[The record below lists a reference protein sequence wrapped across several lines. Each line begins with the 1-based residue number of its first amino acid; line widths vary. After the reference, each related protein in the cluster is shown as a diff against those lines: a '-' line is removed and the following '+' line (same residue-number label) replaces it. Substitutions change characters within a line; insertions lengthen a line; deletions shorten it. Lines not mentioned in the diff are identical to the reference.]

1 MTVYV
6 IGQMKFKDVS
16 QYRIYEAEFP
26 KVFFQYGG
34 KVLVSDEN
42 TKVMKGDWDF
52 DKTVLL
58 EFPSEDE
65 FKAFATSEAYNKI
78 VPHRDAGGD
87 ITLTL
92 VKQFP
97 QPK

>member
-16 QYRIYEAEFP
+16 QYRIYESEFP

-34 KVLVSDEN
+34 KVLVSDED

-58 EFPSEDE
+58 EFPSEDA
-65 FKAFATSEAYNKI
+65 FKAFATSEAYNQI

-92 VKQFP
+92 VKQLP